1 MNNEVAVLKLS
12 RQLVRKNFDFLHVLR
27 YTQNSVHRERE
38 RTFVTILIE
47 ARRELGARS
56 LVNYLY
62 RAIQHSDF
70 ELLRDFK
77 FVTSAPIAFSA
88 QERSL
93 KINDDCKEE
102 PFFLLRRRGEEMPEM

>member
-1 MNNEVAVLKLS
+1 VTMANTTLELKLS
-12 RQLVRKNFDFLHVLR
+12 RQLVRKNFDFLYVLR
-27 YTQNSVHRERE
+27 YTQNRVHRERE
-38 RTFVTILIE
+38 RTFVTIVIE

-77 FVTSAPIAFSA
+77 VVKCGCCPSPQVCNFCG
-88 QERSL
+88 
-93 KINDDCKEE
+93 DCVFCEKDGGDVEE
-102 PFFLLRRRGEEMPEM
+102 T